1 MRILL
6 LGKEGQVGWEL
17 HRALQPLGRVTAL
30 DRPEIDLARPA
41 SLPAIVASVDPG
53 IIVNAAAF
61 TAVDEAETDFETAR
75 RVNAEA
81 VGVLAGCAAERG
93 AWMVHYSTDYVFDGT
108 GDRPWKETDVA
119 SPVNAYG
126 RSKLEGERALG
137 RAGGRHLLL
146 RTSWVYASRGHN
158 FVRTILRLAA
168 ERDALRVIAD
178 QHGVPTPARFLADFT
193 AMALDRVLAEGSDGA
208 LRSGTY
214 HVVPRGETT
223 WHGVAVAAV
232 EAALSLGAVLRTTP
246 DRITPIR
253 TSEYPLPAR
262 RPANSRLC
270 VDRVEQAFGIRCPDW
285 REHLP
290 GTVAES
296 LRGPNA

>member
-6 LGKEGQVGWEL
+6 LGKSGQVGWEL
-17 HRALQPLGRVTAL
+17 HRALQPLGQVTAL
-30 DRPEIDLARPA
+30 DRPEIDLARPD
-41 SLPAIVASVDPG
+41 SLPAIVQGVRPEV
-53 IIVNAAAF
+53 IVNAAAY
-61 TAVDEAETDFETAR
+61 TAVDEAETDQATAH

-81 VGVLAGCAAERG
+81 VGVLAGCAAASG
-93 AWMVHYSTDYVFDGT
+93 AWMVHFSTDYVFDGT
-108 GDRPWKETDVA
+108 GDRPWVETDA
-119 SPVNAYG
+119 ANPVNAYG
-126 RSKLEGERALG
+126 RSKLEGERALV
-137 RAGGRHLLL
+137 RAGCPHLLF

-178 QHGVPTPARFLADFT
+178 QHGVPTPARFLAQVT
-193 AMALDRVLAEGSDGA
+193 ALALGQVLAHGADGA
-208 LRSGTY
+208 CRSGTY
-214 HVVPRGETT
+214 HLAPRGETT
-223 WHGVAVAAV
+223 WHGIAVAVV
-232 EAALSLGAVLRTTP
+232 EAALSLGAVLKTTP
-246 DRITPIR
+246 DRIAPIS

-296 LRGPNA
+296 LRDPNA